1 MAADRRATQ
10 GQPPDGSEEPVRVY
24 TCGRIGMQAS
34 PPRPRLGRLLRR
46 R

>member
-1 MAADRRATQ
+1 MATDRRPTQ
-10 GQPPDGSEEPVRVY
+10 AQPADEEPVRVY
-24 TCGRIGMQAS
+24 TCGRIGMQAN